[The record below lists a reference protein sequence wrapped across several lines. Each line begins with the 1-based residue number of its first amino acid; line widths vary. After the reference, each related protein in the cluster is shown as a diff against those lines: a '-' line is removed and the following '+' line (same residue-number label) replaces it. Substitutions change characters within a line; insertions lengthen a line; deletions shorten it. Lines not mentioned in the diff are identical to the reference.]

1 MKLCRLMVLVYRTN
15 KTSNTAFRTFGVVQA
30 WAIVENAIEH
40 VAFELTKKLGRKVL
54 PEEIRYK
61 NMYRNG
67 TPESYDVTHFG
78 QELDFCNIRTIW
90 DDLYK
95 SSDFEKRLK
104 EVEKFNK

>member
-1 MKLCRLMVLVYRTN
+1 MATVYRTN

-40 VAFELTKKLGRKVL
+40 VAFQLTKNLGRRVL

-78 QELDFCNIRTIW
+78 FKSWIFAISAQFGTIFINHRI
-90 DDLYK
+90 LRNA
-95 SSDFEKRLK
+95 FERSRKIQ
-104 EVEKFNK
+104 